1 MSDVPAISIHRPAA
15 RRSRDTSIVGDYTT
29 NLGAAMLRR
38 KTMLALKA
46 ARAEAEMASRAKS
59 EFIANMSHELRT
71 PLNSIIGFS
80 ELLRTMDNMD
90 HQRMVEYAGYIHKAA
105 QHLTSL
111 INGILDFSKA
121 QVGRLEIAPQSVDP
135 DEIIT
140 NCLTLMHQR
149 AEAAGLRLSYEKD
162 DAMPA
167 HIIADP
173 LRLKQVLLN
182 LLSNAIKF
190 TPSGGE
196 VSLYAEMA
204 VGERLYKLTV
214 SDTGIGM
221 TPEEMDVA
229 MRPFGQVRSGLERGV
244 EGTGLGLTISKALVE
259 LHGGRMTMRSAKGKG
274 TSISV
279 ELPVA
284 GPANMRD

>member
-1 MSDVPAISIHRPAA
+1 MPAISIHRPAA
-15 RRSRDTSIVGDYTT
+15 RRSRDASIVGDYTA

-38 KTMLALKA
+38 KTMLALRA
-46 ARAEAEMASRAKS
+46 ARTEAEMASRAKS

-90 HQRMVEYAGYIHKAA
+90 HQRMVEYAGYIHEAA

-121 QVGRLEIAPQSVDP
+121 QVGRLEISPCPVDP
-135 DEIIT
+135 DEIVT
-140 NCLTLMHQR
+140 NCLTLLHQR
-149 AEAAGLRLSYEKD
+149 AEAAGLRLSHDKD

-190 TPSGGE
+190 TPSGGT
-196 VSLYAEMA
+196 VSVRAEPA
-204 VGERLYKLTV
+204 DGGRLLRLIV

-221 TPEEMDVA
+221 TPEEIDVA

-274 TSISV
+274 TSVVV

-284 GPANMRD
+284 GPGGRKGK

>member
-15 RRSRDTSIVGDYTT
+15 CRSRDTSIVGDYTA

-80 ELLRTMDNMD
+80 ELLRTMDDMD
-90 HQRMVEYAGYIHKAA
+90 HQRMVEYAGYIHEAA

-121 QVGRLEIAPQSVDP
+121 QVGRLEISPHPVDP
-135 DEIIT
+135 DEIVST
-140 NCLTLMHQR
+140 CLTLMHQR
-149 AEAAGLRLSYEKD
+149 AQAAGLRLTYDKD
-162 DAMPA
+162 AAMPA
-167 HIIADP
+167 QIIADP

-190 TPSGGE
+190 TPSGGT
-196 VSLYAEMA
+196 VSVRAEPA
-204 VGERLYKLTV
+204 DAGRLLRLTV
-214 SDTGIGM
+214 SDT
-221 TPEEMDVA
+221 
-229 MRPFGQVRSGLERGV
+229 
-244 EGTGLGLTISKALVE
+244 
-259 LHGGRMTMRSAKGKG
+259 
-274 TSISV
+274 
-279 ELPVA
+279 
-284 GPANMRD
+284 